1 MKTQAQEITKNG
13 NDSIIAFTIL
23 ALILITLFL
32 NIFLVFSV
40 S

>member
-1 MKTQAQEITKNG
+1 MKTQAQEINQNG

-23 ALILITLFL
+23 ALISITLFL